1 MRRIALFTPS
11 KYTYSETFIQ
21 LHIDGL
27 NHVNWVYH
35 DGEQPTKC
43 NDVSF
48 PPLSKWTIRFLNWR
62 YNRKWGWEQWSL
74 FQSLKMN
81 QPDVVY
87 FEYGTTAV
95 ANIEVVELLNIA
107 TITNFHGFDIS
118 VFDILKK
125 NQERYRNLFLNT
137 NNRFVVVSKKMLNRI
152 VEMGAREKSILYSPC
167 GANMEYQKIVPNLN
181 SKQFVML
188 GRLVEKKSPLSSI
201 KAFYQVYQK
210 DKEVRL
216 AIIGNGPLMSNCE
229 EFVQQN
235 NLTDVVVFHGNVE
248 GHEKGGLQSVALLSR
263 GEGVRVER
271 NRRTSRIVS
280 VNGSEEAGGWSAVGS
295 FRGEALITAVGDS
308 MSADEEEAQKWPSLR
323 NFYRIVPGG
332 LRERA
337 RAFSD
342 TQDEWT
348 SVPEELVG
356 ADQVRT
362 FAVDR
367 YNWWMQLT
375 LEISRPCELYIF
387 VDQRNSV
394 PRWVADT
401 FSDTGKTITLNFM
414 PFTGSGRVAAQY
426 PFSIW
431 SRRVDK
437 PGTIALGPPYE
448 NPPDDRKSFKPNSMF
463 GVVAREVP

>member
-1 MRRIALFTPS
+1 MKRIALFTPS
-11 KYTYSETFIQ
+11 KHTYSETFIQ

-188 GRLVEKKSPLSSI
+188 GRLVEKKSPLSSL
-201 KAFYQVYQK
+201 KAFYQVYQR

-229 EFVQQN
+229 EFVQKN
-235 NLTDVVVFHGNVE
+235 NLMDAVIFHGVLDREGIMKVFAESSCFIQHSIVASNGDEEGTPVAILEAMLSGLVVVSTRHAGIADVVKEDCGYLVEEDAIAEMAESMYKAVSNTDVS
-248 GHEKGGLQSVALLSR
+248 SVMSKNARQFVLAHH
-263 GEGVRVER
+263 
-271 NRRTSRIVS
+271 TSEIHLEQI
-280 VNGSEEAGGWSAVGS
+280 NS
-295 FRGEALITAVGDS
+295 FL
-308 MSADEEEAQKWPSLR
+308 
-323 NFYRIVPGG
+323 
-332 LRERA
+332 
-337 RAFSD
+337 
-342 TQDEWT
+342 
-348 SVPEELVG
+348 
-356 ADQVRT
+356 
-362 FAVDR
+362 
-367 YNWWMQLT
+367 
-375 LEISRPCELYIF
+375 
-387 VDQRNSV
+387 
-394 PRWVADT
+394 
-401 FSDTGKTITLNFM
+401 
-414 PFTGSGRVAAQY
+414 
-426 PFSIW
+426 
-431 SRRVDK
+431 
-437 PGTIALGPPYE
+437 
-448 NPPDDRKSFKPNSMF
+448 
-463 GVVAREVP
+463 